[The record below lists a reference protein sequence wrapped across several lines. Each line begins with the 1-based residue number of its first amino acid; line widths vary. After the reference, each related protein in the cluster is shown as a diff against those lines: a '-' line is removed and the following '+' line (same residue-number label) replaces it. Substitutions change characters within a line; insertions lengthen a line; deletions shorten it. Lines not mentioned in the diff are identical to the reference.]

1 MIKFERIGK
10 VVEAQELITKAMNNI
25 MAAITGIPSSHRIHD
40 EVIDPLLWILDPT
53 PNREADTMN
62 LQNVLEAILSSKL
75 FLLVDS
81 DSAEKIHSAHWD
93 GNKAEQYREINEAC
107 SVVEVDVE

>member
-1 MIKFERIGK
+1 MNKFQRIGK
-10 VVEAQELITKAMNNI
+10 VVEAQELITKALNNI
-25 MAAITGIPSSHRIHD
+25 LAAITGIPSSQRIHD

-81 DSAEKIHSAHWD
+81 ECAEKIHAAYWD
-93 GNKAEQYREINEAC
+93 GNKAEQYSEINENSSA
-107 SVVEVDVE
+107 VQVDVE